1 MKLKE
6 IRLDKKTLIKYSG
19 FYGLLIALAFLRALG
34 TYVFIVPNAF
44 APGGFGG
51 IASILYN
58 VVGYYNERLAET
70 WFNPAVTVLIL
81 NLPLVIASYFT
92 LNKQFAINSTI
103 CVAFYAGFMGLF
115 SLVNFPVFVGEGL
128 ASGVTVLAAIAGG
141 VVCGVALGGM
151 LLTNSSAGG
160 TDIIGKIAYEK
171 NPDLNVQW
179 QIFIFDS
186 IVVLFSGSMGLL
198 NTEGLD
204 ANTIFTNIA
213 TPILYSFIT
222 LFATSEV
229 ADVITHGLQSSVVFN
244 IITSKP
250 DELSRAIV
258 DKLHRGATE
267 LKGEGVYTHAERIV
281 LVCVVKRSQSTLLKK
296 IIKNIDP
303 DSFVYIT
310 KAKEVNGFG
319 FRSGN

>member
-1 MKLKE
+1 MK
-6 IRLDKKTLIKYSG
+6 IDRKTLVKYSG
-19 FYGLLIALAFLRALG
+19 FYGLLIVLAFLRALG

-92 LNKQFAINSTI
+92 LNRQFAINSTI

-115 SLVNFPVFVGEGL
+115 SLVDFPIFVGEGL
-128 ASGVTVLAAIAGG
+128 SSGVTVLAAIAGG
-141 VVCGVALGGM
+141 AVCGVALGGM

-198 NTEGLD
+198 ETSGLD

-222 LFATSEV
+222 LFVTSEV

-244 IITSKP
+244 IVTSKP
-250 DELSRAIV
+250 DELSQAIV

-267 LKGEGVYTHAERIV
+267 LKGEGVYTHAERIM
-281 LVCVVKRSQSTLLKK
+281 LVCVVKRRQSTLLKK

-303 DSFVYIT
+303 DAFVFIT